1 MRLQR
6 LFQAIDTLRDD
17 IRSDLPRV
25 GSEVRYQGARATVLD
40 VDPEESEYMIQ
51 LEMIEALGGWRA
63 GESLR
68 LGAREADEYLRVNS

>member
-1 MRLQR
+1 MRFQR

-63 GESLR
+63 GETLW